1 MNEIDI
7 LVRTCIIFTV
17 LAQAL
22 RQNFYSTLSTK
33 DFLTIFSG
41 TRGDKIVLETVTS
54 MRWYSRISPQTTD
67 EKGPKKQFHGDTR
80 NWSTEKRG
88 MNSDTDQEELT
99 MRNVKSVQSISVQRN
114 GVRGVYCVHKE
125 HVVTGVE
132 F

>member
-88 MNSDTDQEELT
+88 MNSDTE
-99 MRNVKSVQSISVQRN
+99 
-114 GVRGVYCVHKE
+114 
-125 HVVTGVE
+125 VE
-132 F
+132 FLEEIQTEVLRVFLLAIHRHLILTNCTPLLQFSWT